1 MMLGVELQ
9 STVIWIASV
18 IMTYEVF
25 EEIEH
30 VMLDDISFKQAD
42 IKKRAVL
49 YTEKNIDSAH
59 ISQ

>member
-1 MMLGVELQ
+1 MDYKVHEA
-9 STVIWIASV
+9 IWIATA

-25 EEIEH
+25 GEIEH
-30 VMLDDISFKQAD
+30 FMLDDISFKQAG

-49 YTEKNIDSAH
+49 YTEKNIDSAR